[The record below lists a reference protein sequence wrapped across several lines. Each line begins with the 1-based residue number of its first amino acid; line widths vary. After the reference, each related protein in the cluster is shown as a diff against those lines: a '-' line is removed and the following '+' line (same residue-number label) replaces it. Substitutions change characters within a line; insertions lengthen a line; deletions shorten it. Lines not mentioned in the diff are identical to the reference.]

1 MKRFFFSV
9 LIFLG
14 GIIVLVGLLLGYVFL
29 KYRGWEKE
37 FDSQIQSEYVIDSQ
51 VIKSKEFNKKI
62 TQFSLSLEDTQFLE
76 LNVQE
81 IGSIVLSVLESYA
94 GEDLEI
100 EEMYISPSD
109 SLWYIYVKVRYQ
121 DISVWISTDINKD
134 QIQSAQI
141 YVTDIKIGPFSIS
154 KFNTAWVDLINSGI
168 GDSIVTLN
176 ENGLVGRYIEN
187 IELREDS
194 VVLKGS
200 RY

>member
-14 GIIVLVGLLLGYVFL
+14 GILVLVGLLLGYVFL

-37 FDSQIQSEYVIDSQ
+37 FDSQIQSEYIIDSQ

>member
-37 FDSQIQSEYVIDSQ
+37 FDSQIQSEYIIDSQ

-81 IGSIVLSVLESYA
+81 IGSIVLSVLESYV

>member
-14 GIIVLVGLLLGYVFL
+14 VVIVLIALLMGYLFL

-37 FDSQIQSEYVIDSQ
+37 FNSQIQTEYVIDRE
-51 VIKSKEFNKKI
+51 VVKSKEFNKKI

-81 IGSIVLSVLESYA
+81 IGSIVLSVLESYV

-109 SLWYIYVKVRYQ
+109 SLWDIYVKVRYQ

-141 YVTDIKIGPFSIS
+141 YVTDVKIGPFSIS
-154 KFNTAWVDLINSGI
+154 KFNTGWVELINRGI

-187 IELREDS
+187 IELRKDGI
-194 VVLKGS
+194 VLKGS

>member
-81 IGSIVLSVLESYA
+81 IGSIVLSVLESYV